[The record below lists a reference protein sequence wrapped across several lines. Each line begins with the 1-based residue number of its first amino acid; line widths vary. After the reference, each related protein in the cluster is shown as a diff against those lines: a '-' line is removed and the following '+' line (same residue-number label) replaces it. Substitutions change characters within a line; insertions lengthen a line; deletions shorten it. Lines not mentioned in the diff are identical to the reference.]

1 MKYMG
6 SKRRI
11 AKYIL
16 PIILENRKP
25 GQWYVEPFVGG
36 ANLIDKV
43 KGNRMGNDINYYLI
57 ELLRALQKGWLP
69 PKIINEDFYNEIK
82 NNKETHEPWLV
93 GFVGFTCSYSG
104 KWFNSYA
111 RGFDRWGIP
120 RNYAEEAR
128 NNLLKQAQSLENIK
142 FTNLNYQEMQIP
154 PNSIIYCDPPYQN
167 TGGYKANKDIF
178 NHPSFWQWCRDKG
191 DEGHTVYISEYSAPS
206 DFECLWEKEINSSL
220 TKNTG
225 AKKGK
230 EKLFLSPPLSIL

>member
-16 PIILENRKP
+16 PVILENRKP

-57 ELLRALQKGWLP
+57 ELLRALQKDWLP
-69 PKIINEDFYNEIK
+69 PEDISEKFYNEIK
-82 NNKETHEPWLV
+82 NNKENYSPELV
-93 GFVGFTCSYSG
+93 GYVGFQLSYG
-104 KWFNSYA
+104 AKWFNSY
-111 RGFDRWGIP
+111 RRDKGGK
-120 RNYAEEAR
+120 RNY
-128 NNLLKQAQSLENIK
+128 SLEAYNNSLQQVPNLKDII
-142 FTNLNYQEMQIP
+142 FTNLQYYHLQIP

-167 TGGYKANKDIF
+167 KGKYLANKDNF
-178 NHPSFWQWCRDKG
+178 NHSVFWQWCRNKG

-225 AKKGK
+225 AKKGI